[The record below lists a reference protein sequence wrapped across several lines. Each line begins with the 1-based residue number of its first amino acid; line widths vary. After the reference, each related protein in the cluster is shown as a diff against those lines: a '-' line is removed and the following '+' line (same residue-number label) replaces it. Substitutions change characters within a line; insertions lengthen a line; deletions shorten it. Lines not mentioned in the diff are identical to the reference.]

1 VTHFVACHIAS
12 AGAKL
17 RATVIPGGGS
27 MKHSGFS
34 FALSA
39 YLLLLLAAAPLACA
53 QELPNLPAI
62 TPEDLALKDN
72 PAAKGSPAMIL
83 YYAVDTDNRN
93 GTETESFRIKVFQ
106 DEGRKYANVEI
117 PYYDK
122 ETRVEDIRACTIGPD
137 GRIAEFTEQAY
148 DREIVKARKIRVNA
162 KVLTLPNVQIGTII
176 EYSYRLHYKEKIPD
190 VFKHPEA
197 YRIDAAYTYPAAE
210 WEIQRNLFL
219 RHGQFTLHRVK
230 GAEIQDFY
238 VALPDNVS
246 KQRLNDGT
254 IQIDIDNVPGY
265 EEEEDSPP
273 EENLKIRARMYYA
286 VGYYS
291 ERAFWAGVAK
301 RNAEAVDKFIGKS
314 KVIQS
319 EAARLVSP
327 NDPDE
332 KKLRQIYDRVQKI
345 RAVSYEPTK
354 TDKEMKQEN
363 LTENKSAEDVLVHG
377 YAFANEINLLFVALA
392 RAAGLHAAPLV
403 VSSRKL
409 GFFMEGYPNEQQLNS
424 MVVSVRVGQGFVDLD
439 PATRFCPYGL
449 LPWDEADTAGVLE
462 DSQYPNLG
470 STPASKSKDAI
481 ARREAVLKLSSD
493 GELSGKVVLLYF
505 GQEALSMR
513 LEAIPKDEAER
524 RKELEES
531 LKGMLTQ
538 DAAVKLVNVEG
549 WEDSGVPLRAEF
561 EVDIPNFAVPAG
573 KRLILPLGVL
583 HAREKNPVATSRRTH
598 PVYFGYPHES
608 YDDVRLELPAGIEAE
623 SLPANAKADQGAVYY
638 ELSLK
643 KEGNTIAMMRT
654 FRIFGS
660 LYTLDQYSKLSSFY
674 DRVLEGDGRQAALRI
689 SEPADPN

>member
-1 VTHFVACHIAS
+1 
-12 AGAKL
+12 
-17 RATVIPGGGS
+17 

-34 FALSA
+34 CAVGVC
-39 YLLLLLAAAPLACA
+39 LLLPPAAASLACA

-62 TPEDLALKDN
+62 TPEELALKDN
-72 PAAKGSPAMIL
+72 PAAKGSAAMIL

-122 ETRVEDIRACTIGPD
+122 DTRVEEIRARTLGMD
-137 GRIAEFTEQAY
+137 GKIAEFTEQAY
-148 DREIVKARKIRVNA
+148 DREIVKAKKIRVNA

-210 WEIQRNLFL
+210 WEIQRSLFL
-219 RHGQFTLHRVK
+219 RHGHFTLHRVK

-238 VALPDNVS
+238 VALPENVR

-254 IQIDIDNVPGY
+254 IQIDIDNVPAY

-273 EENLKIRARMYYA
+273 EENLKIRANMYYA

-291 ERAFWAGVAK
+291 ENMYWEGVAK
-301 RNAEAVDKFIGKS
+301 RHAEAVDKFIGKS

-319 EAARLVSP
+319 EAARLVNP

-332 KKLRQIYDRVQKI
+332 KKLRQIYDRVQQI
-345 RAVSYEPTK
+345 RAVSYEAAK
-354 TDKEMKQEN
+354 TDKQLKQEN
-363 LTENKSAEDVLVHG
+363 LAENKNAEDVLVHG
-377 YAFANEINLLFVALA
+377 YAYANEIDLLFVALA
-392 RAAGLHAAPLV
+392 RASGLHAAPLM

-409 GFFMEGYPNEQQLNS
+409 AFFMKGYPSERQLNS
-424 MVVSVRVGQGFVDLD
+424 MVVSVRVGQGFVYLD

-449 LPWDEADTAGVLE
+449 LPWDEADTSGVLE
-462 DSQYPNLG
+462 DSEYPNLG

-481 ARREAVLKLSSD
+481 LRREADLKLSSD
-493 GELSGKVVLLYF
+493 GGLSGKVVFLYF

-513 LEAIPKDEAER
+513 LEAIRKDEAER

-531 LKGMLTQ
+531 LKGMLMQ
-538 DAAVKLVNVEG
+538 GAAVKLVKVEG
-549 WEDSGVPLRAEF
+549 WEDSGAPLRTEF
-561 EVDIPNFAVPAG
+561 EVDIPNFAVPTG
-573 KRLILPLGVL
+573 RRLILPLGVL
-583 HAREKNPVATSRRTH
+583 HAHEKNPLATPRRTH

-608 YDDVRLELPAGIEAE
+608 YDEVRLELPAGIEVE

-638 ELSLK
+638 ELSAK
-643 KEGNTIAMMRT
+643 KNGNTIEMMRT
-654 FRIFGS
+654 FRISGA

-674 DRVLEGDGRQAALRI
+674 DHVLEGDSRQAALRVAV
-689 SEPADPN
+689 SSNPN

>member
-1 VTHFVACHIAS
+1 
-12 AGAKL
+12 
-17 RATVIPGGGS
+17 
-27 MKHSGFS
+27 MKQSGFS
-34 FALSA
+34 FALGVCV
-39 YLLLLLAAAPLACA
+39 LLRLPVAPLARA

-72 PAAKGSPAMIL
+72 PAAKGSAAMIL

-122 ETRVEDIRACTIGPD
+122 ETHVEEIRARTIGTD
-137 GRIAEFTEQAY
+137 GKIAEFTEQAY
-148 DREIVKARKIRVNA
+148 DREIVKAKKIRVNA

-197 YRIDAAYTYPAAE
+197 YRIDAAYIYPAAE
-210 WEIQRNLFL
+210 WEIQRSLFL
-219 RHGQFTLHRVK
+219 RHGHFTLHRVK

-238 VALPDNVS
+238 VALPENVR

-254 IQIDIDNVPGY
+254 IQIDIDNVPAY

-273 EENLKIRARMYYA
+273 EENLKIRASMYYA

-291 ERAFWAGVAK
+291 ENGYWEGVAK
-301 RNAEAVDKFIGKS
+301 RHAEAVDKFIGKS

-319 EAARLVSP
+319 EAARLVNP

-332 KKLRQIYDRVQKI
+332 KKLHQIYDRVQQI
-345 RAVSYEPTK
+345 RAVSYEAAK
-354 TDKEMKQEN
+354 TDKELKREN
-363 LTENKSAEDVLVHG
+363 LAENKNAEDVLVHG
-377 YAFANEINLLFVALA
+377 YAYANEIDLLFVALA
-392 RAAGLHAAPLV
+392 RAAGLHAAPLI

-409 GFFMEGYPNEQQLNS
+409 AFFMKGYPSERQLNS
-424 MVVSVRVGQGFVDLD
+424 MVVSVRVGQGFVYLD

-449 LPWDEADTAGVLE
+449 LPWDEADTSGVLE
-462 DSQYPNLG
+462 DSEYPNLG

-481 ARREAVLKLSSD
+481 VRREAELKLSSD
-493 GELSGKVVLLYF
+493 GGLSGKVVLLYF
-505 GQEALSMR
+505 GQEALSLR
-513 LEAIPKDEAER
+513 LEAIRKDEAER

-531 LKGMLTQ
+531 LKGMLVQ
-538 DAAVKLVNVEG
+538 GAAVKLVNVEG
-549 WEDSGVPLRAEF
+549 WEDSGVPLRTEF
-561 EVDIPNFAVPAG
+561 DVDIPNFAVPAG
-573 KRLILPLGVL
+573 RRLILPLGIL
-583 HAREKNPVATSRRTH
+583 HSREKNPLATPRRTH

-608 YDDVRLELPAGIEAE
+608 YDEVRLELPAGIEVE

-638 ELSLK
+638 ELSAK
-643 KEGNTIAMMRT
+643 KDGNTIEMMRT
-654 FRIFGS
+654 FRISGS
-660 LYTLDQYSKLSSFY
+660 LYRLDQYAKLSSFY
-674 DRVLEGDGRQAALRI
+674 DRVLEGDGRQAALRVPE
-689 SEPADPN
+689 SSNPN